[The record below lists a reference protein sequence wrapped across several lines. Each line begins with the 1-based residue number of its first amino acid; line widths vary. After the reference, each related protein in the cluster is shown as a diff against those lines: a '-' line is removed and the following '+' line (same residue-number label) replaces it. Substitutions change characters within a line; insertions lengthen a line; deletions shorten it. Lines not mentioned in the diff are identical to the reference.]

1 MNELQVFSNPDFGDI
16 RTLIIDDEPWW
27 VGRDISDKLGYKNG
41 SRDINRHV
49 DLEDKM
55 TYQNGT
61 PPITDNMGR
70 PQKAILIN
78 ESGLYSLILSSKLPS
93 AKKFKRWITSEVLPA
108 LRKTGKYEIQKPEPV
123 EQRQLTVDDYIRAAH
138 IIAGCRNERM
148 PIVLALIEKSGI
160 VIPKI
165 EEIEDKTQ
173 ATSVYEE
180 TGETA
185 SLINEAINEYDM
197 TQARIAKLC
206 GIHPTQIMR
215 IRSGQS
221 KPKKDRARV
230 IQDAIRRE
238 MKKMN
243 KNA

>member
-1 MNELQVFSNPDFGDI
+1 M
-16 RTLIIDDEPWW
+16 
-27 VGRDISDKLGYKNG
+27 
-41 SRDINRHV
+41 
-49 DLEDKM
+49 
-55 TYQNGT
+55 
-61 PPITDNMGR
+61 
-70 PQKAILIN
+70 
-78 ESGLYSLILSSKLPS
+78 
-93 AKKFKRWITSEVLPA
+93 
-108 LRKTGKYEIQKPEPV
+108 
-123 EQRQLTVDDYIRAAH
+123 TVDDYIRAAH

-173 ATSVYEE
+173 AASIYEE

-185 SLINEAINEYDM
+185 SLINEAINEYGM
-197 TQARIAKLC
+197 KQQHIAKLC
-206 GIHPTQIMR
+206 GMHPTQIMR

-230 IQDAIRRE
+230 IQDAIKRE
-238 MKKMN
+238 IEKMN

>member
-1 MNELQVFSNPDFGDI
+1 MNELQIFSNPDFGDI
-16 RTLIIDDEPWW
+16 RTLLIEDEPWW
-27 VGRDISDKLGYKNG
+27 VGRDIATALEYNNARKAV
-41 SRDINRHV
+41 RDHV
-49 DLEDKM
+49 DDEDRQEARNVPLMGNEVMHPM
-55 TYQNGT
+55 T
-61 PPITDNMGR
+61 
-70 PQKAILIN
+70 ILIN

-108 LRKTGKYEIQKPEPV
+108 LRKTGRYEIQTPEPV

-148 PIVLALIEKSGI
+148 PIVLALFEKSGM

-173 ATSVYEE
+173 AASPYEE

-185 SLINEAINEYDM
+185 SLINEAINEYGIK
-197 TQARIAKLC
+197 QAHIAKLC
-206 GIHPTQIMR
+206 GMHPTQIMR
-215 IRSGQS
+215 IRNGQQ
-221 KPKKDRARV
+221 KPRRDRARV

-238 MKKMN
+238 IDRMN
-243 KNA
+243 NNA